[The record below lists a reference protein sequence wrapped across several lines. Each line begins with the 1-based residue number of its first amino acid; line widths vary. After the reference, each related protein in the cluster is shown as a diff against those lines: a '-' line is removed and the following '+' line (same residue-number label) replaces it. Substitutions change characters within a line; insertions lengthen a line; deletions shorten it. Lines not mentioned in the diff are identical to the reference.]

1 MNDDLPD
8 TILYPDKFKKS
19 LGAGFDGVFNWKWTE
34 GCFGDTKIKPMDFDG
49 VVERYG
55 NYLIFETKDIGKPI
69 SLGQLITLYNLRNA
83 KSFSVFKIW
92 GKEVPEKLII
102 IQPSGK
108 EIEYSGLE
116 NIRQRISDWFK
127 WANRKYF

>member
-69 SLGQLITLYNLRNA
+69 SLGQLITLNNLRNGKM
-83 KSFSVFKIW
+83 KSYPKRLQSKSYRRRYSSNTLEYGDSMITVT
-92 GKEVPEKLII
+92 GKQHE
-102 IQPSGK
+102 
-108 EIEYSGLE
+108 
-116 NIRQRISDWFK
+116 
-127 WANRKYF
+127 